1 MSMTELVSRNRGM
14 AETLKLNL
22 SLNNMWK
29 QNFAL
34 KYIQITSDLMPK
46 NYCTTLCL
54 HEYYMSQ
61 HTSNPL
67 LMTTGSVVMQQVVV
81 PQASGHSA
89 LSSLI

>member
-1 MSMTELVSRNRGM
+1 MEAKFSTQMYKTLV
-14 AETLKLNL
+14 TKT
-22 SLNNMWK
+22 
-29 QNFAL
+29 
-34 KYIQITSDLMPK
+34 Y
-46 NYCTTLCL
+46 YTTLYV

>member
-1 MSMTELVSRNRGM
+1 M
-14 AETLKLNL
+14 LK
-22 SLNNMWK
+22 NN
-29 QNFAL
+29 
-34 KYIQITSDLMPK
+34 
-46 NYCTTLCL
+46 CTTLYV

-67 LMTTGSVVMQQVVV
+67 LMTTGFVVMQQVVV

>member
-1 MSMTELVSRNRGM
+1 M
-14 AETLKLNL
+14 LKDN
-22 SLNNMWK
+22 
-29 QNFAL
+29 
-34 KYIQITSDLMPK
+34 
-46 NYCTTLCL
+46 CTTLYV

-67 LMTTGSVVMQQVVV
+67 LMTTGFVVMQQVVV